1 MSGRSI
7 SAPVARA
14 RGRVAALS
22 RSRTSDDPDF
32 IRARRDLAALTLEEH
47 VQRALAKAPPLTDE
61 QAERIAG
68 LLRGGASHAW
78 A

>member
-7 SAPVARA
+7 SVPVARA

-47 VQRALAKAPPLTDE
+47 VQRALDNAPPLTDE
-61 QAERIAG
+61 QVERVAA
-68 LLRGGASHAW
+68 LLRAGGGAA
-78 A
+78 